1 MTDLGL
7 RGVNAAIPLP
17 MNADQSADFESFKSL
32 CEWLNTQNVDAV
44 TVNADTAE
52 GAHLTMPERVKM
64 IEIAKETLSA
74 DTAVVSGIMG
84 TSTAA
89 AVETAT
95 TLKAAGADALLV
107 FSIPGFSGKP
117 LPDAMVTTY
126 YRRLR
131 EVGLP
136 LIAFSL
142 TPDLG
147 GAILSQS
154 AVTEMANDDVIVAI
168 KDASFDPLAF
178 LDTRQALWN
187 ADREVVLLSGCD
199 NFIYES
205 FVMGRPRLLARL
217 RLDRRAPDPQGLR
230 ARQGWR
236 HRNRRAAQPREDA
249 APRGGHV
256 RQAAAQ
262 LARTHQGRAQGTR
275 HHRHGDR
282 PRTAASD
289 PRRGPRRHDRGH
301 PERRDPLTP

>member
-205 FVMGRPRLLARL
+205 FVMGAQGFLLGYASIAAPLTRKVFELVKAGDIATAEQLNREKMQPLAEAMFGKPL
-217 RLDRRAPDPQGLR
+217 RNSR
-230 ARQGWR
+230 ARIKAVLKELGIIATETVR
-236 HRNRRAAQPREDA
+236 EPLLPIPAEDRAAMIA
-249 APRGGHV
+249 A
-256 RQAAAQ
+256 
-262 LARTHQGRAQGTR
+262 TR
-275 HHRHGDR
+275 NAGI
-282 PRTAASD
+282 
-289 PRRGPRRHDRGH
+289 
-301 PERRDPLTP
+301 L